1 MTLSVVAC
9 HQRILTI
16 GRHGRGAWGPESARR
31 EAVRLLGLI
40 RDGKDP
46 ATERDTAKAA
56 PDLKTF
62 ADRYLTEHARPHNK
76 PRTIAESERT
86 LKLHILPSLGD
97 RKLRDI
103 GKQEV
108 ARLHAGMRET
118 PVAANRAVALLSWM
132 LGWAESVGPRP
143 DSSNPCRHIGRYP
156 EKPVERLLSAAELA
170 RLGDALERATQSWTD
185 ESRAAWRQ
193 ECAQQAE
200 ALGIPKAKQ
209 AVWVELRMPRRD
221 TAEDWRAIAA
231 FRLLIFTGARESEI
245 LTLQWEWIAAM
256 RDATPLPDSKTGP
269 KNLYL
274 TPGVLAVLAE
284 LPRMAVNPNE
294 LPGDPSRALHR
305 ERPACGA
312 DP

>member
-1 MTLSVVAC
+1 M
-9 HQRILTI
+9 
-16 GRHGRGAWGPESARR
+16 
-31 EAVRLLGLI
+31 
-40 RDGKDP
+40 
-46 ATERDTAKAA
+46 A
-56 PDLKTF
+56 P
-62 ADRYLTEHARPHNK
+62 
-76 PRTIAESERT
+76 
-86 LKLHILPSLGD
+86 
-97 RKLRDI
+97 
-103 GKQEV
+103 
-108 ARLHAGMRET
+108 GMRAT
-118 PVAANRAVALLSWM
+118 
-132 LGWAESVGPRP
+132 
-143 DSSNPCRHIGRYP
+143 GR
-156 EKPVERLLSAAELA
+156 S
-170 RLGDALERATQSWTD
+170 
-185 ESRAAWRQ
+185 
-193 ECAQQAE
+193 
-200 ALGIPKAKQ
+200 LGIPKAKQ
-209 AVWVELRMPRRD
+209 AVWVESRMPRRD